1 MLKKITAAYTL
12 ALMGLVVVLGSCKK
26 EYEPIETSDD
36 AVIQQYIKSNNIT
49 ATKDSTGFYYQVV
62 SQGDSGVFYKNT
74 DSVLYV
80 VSMKSLKNGT
90 VYYANPSNSN
100 LGTFVGYANRLGLI
114 DATGAILFDDQQQP
128 QQIMIDV
135 KAIRAAI
142 LALKPGGVARVF
154 VPSYQAFGRNGFAKY
169 NVPSNE
175 VMDVMVTTIPDKSQ
189 AALDDRLIREFIA
202 AKAITGLAK
211 TPTGVYYSISAPG
224 SGAEVI
230 NAGSAVTANYAGRTL
245 DGVTFQSTTDSTFTL
260 PVNQFIQGWTE
271 ILPLVKKGGKL
282 RMLIPSAMA
291 YGTTGTQTGTLK
303 NTVLDFDVEVVD
315 VKN

>member
-62 SQGDSGVFYKNT
+62 SQGDPGVLYKNT
-74 DSVLYV
+74 DSVLYHI
-80 VSMKSLKNGT
+80 SMKSLKNGAA
-90 VYYANPSNSN
+90 YFANPLNGN
-100 LGTFVGYANRLGLI
+100 LGTFVGYANNLNLT
-114 DATGAILFDDQQQP
+114 DATGLPLLDVQQR
-128 QQIMIDV
+128 QIVVDF

-142 LALKPGGVARVF
+142 LALQPGGVARVF
-154 VPSYQAFGRNGFAKY
+154 LPSHQAFGRNGFTPY
-169 NVPSNE
+169 NIPSNE
-175 VMDVMVTTIPDKSQ
+175 VLDVMVTTMPDKNQ
-189 AALDDRLIREFIA
+189 AALDDRLIREFVA
-202 AKAITGLAK
+202 AKAITGLVK
-211 TPTGVYYSISAPG
+211 SPTGIYYAISAPG

-230 NAGSAVTANYAGRTL
+230 NEGSSVTANYTGRTL
-245 DGVTFQSTTDSTFTL
+245 DGVTFDSSSDSTATFSLGTG
-260 PVNQFIQGWTE
+260 VIRGWTE
-271 ILPLVKKGGKL
+271 VIPLVKKGGKV

-291 YGTTGTQTGTLK
+291 YGTTGSPRGTLK